1 MPGKVS
7 FVNEYK
13 WGKEAA
19 GCIPE
24 SLLSAKETSDNL
36 VLGTYFVDNFKYDF
50 K

>member
-13 WGKEAA
+13 WEKEAA

-36 VLGTYFVDNFKYDF
+36 VLDIYFVDNFKYDF